1 LGLAVLELQVELLL
15 LGNGLEKLVD
25 LVVLDLELA
34 LLKGSHLPLL
44 LGLDLSSR
52 ANEFFEFLEVVEL
65 LLEIVNLL
73 KQVNVLLHETFV
85 DLIVRFI
92 CLSLGISKVVNV
104 RLQVLS
110 DLLEL
115 KSAIVIILLLVLFL
129 LGDV

>member
-1 LGLAVLELQVELLL
+1 MGLAVLELQVELLL

-25 LVVLDLELA
+25 LMVLDLELA